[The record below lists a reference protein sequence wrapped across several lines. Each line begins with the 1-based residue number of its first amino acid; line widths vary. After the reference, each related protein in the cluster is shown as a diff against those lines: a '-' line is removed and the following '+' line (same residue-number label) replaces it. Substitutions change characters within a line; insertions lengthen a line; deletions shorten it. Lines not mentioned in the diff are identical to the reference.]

1 MGQRTRKAVIYNR
14 QILNLPQL
22 VERLYSELFAIP
34 WGHLRY
40 IIDKCSND
48 SDKAL
53 FYVRQTLPW
62 LNMRWNQAVNL
73 SEYPNMSLKNSI
85 LKRLKEQCHL
95 SKRSK
100 QN

>member
-1 MGQRTRKAVIYNR
+1 MG
-14 QILNLPQL
+14 
-22 VERLYSELFAIP
+22 
-34 WGHLRY
+34 HHRY

-85 LKRLKEQCHL
+85 LKR
-95 SKRSK
+95 
-100 QN
+100 